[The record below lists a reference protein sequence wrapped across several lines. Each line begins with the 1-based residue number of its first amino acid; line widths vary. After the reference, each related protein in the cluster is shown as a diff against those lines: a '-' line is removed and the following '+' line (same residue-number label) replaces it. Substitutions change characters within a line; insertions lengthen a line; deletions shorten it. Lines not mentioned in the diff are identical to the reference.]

1 MKNYEEAYK
10 DYRNNMSLKD
20 IAEKYNVKLNT
31 VNSWRKRYSWVEK
44 LRQEPTLRDEI
55 KNNLL
60 RQLEENNIS
69 GKHFI
74 DLIEDYMN
82 FFDIKN
88 ELQEDI
94 KQRGAMTYWTRGRE
108 SGWKKNESLDALNK
122 VNTQMLKILSELRLK
137 PVEIAA
143 SIGDDDDEI

>member
-137 PVEIAA
+137 PVEIATP
-143 SIGDDDDEI
+143 IGDDDDEI

>member
-31 VNSWRKRYSWVEK
+31 VNSWRKRYNWVEK

-143 SIGDDDDEI
+143 QIGDDDDEI

>member
-1 MKNYEEAYK
+1 
-10 DYRNNMSLKD
+10 MSLKD